1 MAENR
6 KTVITSFIDLGF
18 SIVIQTNLKEVH
30 IFDITLNLQN
40 GTYRTYKRTNKKLL
54 YIHSSSNHPRQNAS
68 NSYQIPF
75 LKDCQKALLN
85 KTFLIQEKLNP
96 KMH

>member
-18 SIVIQTNLKEVH
+18 SIFIQTNLKEVD
-30 IFDITLNLQN
+30 IFDITLNLRN
-40 GTYRTYKRTNKKLL
+40 GNYRTCKRTNKKLL
-54 YIHSSSNHPRQNAS
+54 YIHSSWNHPRQNAS